1 MDQLDAENRF
11 LDWHDYCYTT
21 DQWTLHTKNLTIN
34 KKAIHTF
41 FRAYFLGGLSP
52 EPEPEFLRYN
62 SAPSS
67 APGADHD
74 VHVDCSRPIES
85 GHSAVACEHLDRL
98 KPSWLL
104 EAGPSREALRA
115 LHP

>member
-1 MDQLDAENRF
+1 
-11 LDWHDYCYTT
+11 
-21 DQWTLHTKNLTIN
+21 LHTKNFTVN

-52 EPEPEFLRYN
+52 EPELGFPRYN
-62 SAPSS
+62 SAPPS

-74 VHVDCSRPIES
+74 VHVDCSRPIEFR
-85 GHSAVACEHLDRL
+85 HSTVACEHLDRL
-98 KPSWLL
+98 KPPWLL

-115 LHP
+115 LYS